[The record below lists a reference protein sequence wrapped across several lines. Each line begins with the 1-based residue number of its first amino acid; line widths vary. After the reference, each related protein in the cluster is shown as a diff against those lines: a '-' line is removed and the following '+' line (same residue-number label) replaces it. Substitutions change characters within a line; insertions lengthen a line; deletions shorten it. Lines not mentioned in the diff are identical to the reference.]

1 MNEYQTNLY
10 NGLMDLVSDS
20 EAFYFGDVEHAD
32 GTVYRIFNYRMANYT
47 EFLRPYALECRGTM
61 FEVDG
66 EKAVRLAAIAF
77 PKFFNLNEN
86 PMTMDLDLTKVKE
99 VADKADGSL
108 INPFLHMKD
117 YSDHDPSERLIP
129 EYDLLLKSKGSIGSD
144 QAIDSTGY
152 LYLPENEAFRLE
164 IDGAERL
171 NYTLQ
176 LEWVAPHN
184 RIVIGYE
191 KPELRVLGIRS
202 REDGS
207 QVDFK
212 DVDIYVFPEIT
223 KRWTK
228 IMPVKDVV
236 EWAKRV
242 PKMTGIEGYVYTFE
256 DNTKVKHKTDWY
268 FALHHTKDS
277 INSPRRLFEA
287 VLEEA
292 TDDMR
297 SLFFD
302 DKVAIRLIEEMEE
315 FVEKTYN
322 HMVDQVER
330 YYERNKDL
338 SQKEYAIKGQA
349 ELTRMYFGL
358 AMNKYT
364 GRSVDYK
371 AFLKKQWK
379 KLGLKDKE
387 EEINE

>member
-10 NGLMDLVSDS
+10 NGLMTLVEES
-20 EAFYFGDVEHAD
+20 EAFYFGDVDHPD
-32 GTVYRIFNYRMANYT
+32 GTVYRIFNYRMASYT

-61 FEVDG
+61 FEIQDD
-66 EKAVRLAAIAF
+66 EAIRLAAIAF

-86 PMTMDLDLTKVKE
+86 PMTMGLDLSLVKE

-108 INPFLHMKD
+108 INPFTHGFT
-117 YSDHDPSERLIP
+117 R
-129 EYDLLLKSKGSIGSD
+129 DLLLKSKGSIGSD
-144 QAIDSTGY
+144 QAIDSMGY
-152 LYLPENEAFRLE
+152 LYLPEQKAFLDE
-164 IDGAERL
+164 IIGAERL

-176 LEWVAPHN
+176 LEWLAPHN

-191 KPELRVLGIRS
+191 EPELRVLGIRS

-207 QVDFK
+207 HVDFK

-228 IMPVKDVV
+228 ILPIRDVV
-236 EWAKRV
+236 EFSERL
-242 PKMTGIEGYVYTFE
+242 PGMTGIEGVVYTFE
-256 DNTKVKHKTDWY
+256 DDKKVKHKTDWY

-302 DKVAIRLIEEMEE
+302 DALAIKLIEEMEV
-315 FVEKTYN
+315 FVEEKYN

-330 YYERNKDL
+330 FCERNKDL
-338 SQKEYAIKGQA
+338 DRKDYAILGQKE
-349 ELTRMYFGL
+349 LDRMYFGL
-358 AMNKYT
+358 AMNKYLDKP
-364 GRSVDYK
+364 VDYK
-371 AFLKKQWK
+371 GFLKKQWK
-379 KLGLKDKE
+379 KLGLKDIEKDDE
-387 EEINE
+387 DE